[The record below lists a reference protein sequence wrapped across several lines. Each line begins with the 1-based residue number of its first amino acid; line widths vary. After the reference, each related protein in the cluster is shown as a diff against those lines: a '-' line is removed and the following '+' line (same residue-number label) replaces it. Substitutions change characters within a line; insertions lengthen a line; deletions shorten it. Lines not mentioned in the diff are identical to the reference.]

1 MQFIKEAE
9 AIEVQVGAICDIVDQ
24 FRIQMEHYL
33 LLLNLSNDLHVEAV
47 VKLWPLFPL
56 HSEESKKCRVGL
68 FSQLIFGMSPES
80 CFVITQAWE
89 RQKTASEVESSFRH
103 FFGLV
108 GDENEKKMRSY
119 LMVGVEECRR
129 KSYESYYI
137 MADCAG
143 FNHY

>member
-9 AIEVQVGAICDIVDQ
+9 AIEVQVGAICDIVYQ

-68 FSQLIFGMSPES
+68 FHS
-80 CFVITQAWE
+80 
-89 RQKTASEVESSFRH
+89 
-103 FFGLV
+103 
-108 GDENEKKMRSY
+108 
-119 LMVGVEECRR
+119 
-129 KSYESYYI
+129 
-137 MADCAG
+137 
-143 FNHY
+143 